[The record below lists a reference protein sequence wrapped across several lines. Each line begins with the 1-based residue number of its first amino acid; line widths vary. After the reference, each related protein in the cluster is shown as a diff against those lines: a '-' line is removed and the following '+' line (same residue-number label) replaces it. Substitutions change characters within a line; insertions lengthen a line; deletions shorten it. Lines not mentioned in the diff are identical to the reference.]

1 MIGAL
6 RSFSSGIRDAAAARP
21 DRVRAGVEIALALG
35 LAVQLGHLIWI
46 VAQPRAAALAIDPAP
61 SPATPPDF
69 AVFQR
74 FDAFFRTGAQ
84 GSLSEATA
92 AGGSQM
98 RLYGVRAGGP
108 GGGSAIIGLADGRQV
123 SVGVGEAV
131 EPGLI
136 LREVGPDHAI
146 LARGASLTRLTFSE
160 VPLGVAPP
168 PPPPAGPQTVTPPPP
183 TPAPA
188 TAAAASAPAV
198 DPARLMAQAGL
209 RPRMRG
215 LRMDGFT
222 VSGAGDGAALR
233 AAGLR
238 PGDVI
243 LAVDGEPLDSLER
256 IAGLRGQLT
265 DKQSVELRFERN
277 GVTQTSTIR
286 TGR

>member
-6 RSFSSGIRDAAAARP
+6 RNFSSGVRGSIASHP
-21 DRVRAGVEIALALG
+21 DRVRAGVEIALGVALV
-35 LAVQLGHLIWI
+35 AQLGQLVWI
-46 VAQPRAAALAIDPAP
+46 VAQPRAQAAVIAAHRTDG
-61 SPATPPDF
+61 SPADP

-74 FDAFFRTGAQ
+74 FDAFFRTGDQ
-84 GSLSEATA
+84 SSLSDATA
-92 AGGSQM
+92 ASGGQM

-108 GGGSAIIGLADGRQV
+108 GGGSAIIGLPDGRQV
-123 SVGVGEAV
+123 SVGVGEEV
-131 EPGLI
+131 ESGLL

-146 LARGASLTRLTFSE
+146 LARGPSLSRLTFSE
-160 VPLGVAPP
+160 TPLGVAPP
-168 PPPPAGPQTVTPPPP
+168 PPPPAGPQTVTPPA
-183 TPAPA
+183 PAPV
-188 TAAAASAPAV
+188 AAAAATGPTV
-198 DPARLMAQAGL
+198 DPARLMAQASL

-256 IAGLRGQLT
+256 IAGLRGQLI
-265 DKQSVELRFERN
+265 DRPSVELRFERN